1 MMAPTHQSLHD
12 HLLDVLLDAADDD
25 HPIRIALNDVP
36 NLPTLFATHDDCDYV
51 HDLEWA
57 EQGTGDLKE
66 LSDDHKDEVF
76 FLHQIV
82 NNLYKNHGRET
93 KDVLLMMSREDLIW
107 YIKQQH
113 ELNETTKSSSI

>member
-25 HPIRIALNDVP
+25 HPIRITLGDVP
-36 NLPTLFATHDDCDYV
+36 NLPILFATHDDYDYV

-66 LSDDHKDEVF
+66 LSDDHKD
-76 FLHQIV
+76 
-82 NNLYKNHGRET
+82 
-93 KDVLLMMSREDLIW
+93 
-107 YIKQQH
+107 
-113 ELNETTKSSSI
+113 